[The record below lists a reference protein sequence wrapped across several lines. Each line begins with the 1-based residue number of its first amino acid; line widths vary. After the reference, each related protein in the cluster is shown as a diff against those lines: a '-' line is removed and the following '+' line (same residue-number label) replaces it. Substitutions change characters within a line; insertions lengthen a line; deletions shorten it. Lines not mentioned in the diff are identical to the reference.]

1 MVLGEH
7 PVSKADK
14 TPRNMGHKL
23 EDRIIK
29 VLTPAQLNEIH
40 VVMPIPETHNTSA
53 SYVLESAG
61 EAVSKG
67 SAGQEEI

>member
-29 VLTPAQLNEIH
+29 VLTPAKLNTFHI
-40 VVMPIPETHNTSA
+40 VMPIPKTHNTSA
-53 SYVLESAG
+53 PCVLESAR
-61 EAVSKG
+61 EAVSKR
-67 SAGQEEI
+67 SAGQKEI